1 MTGRLLLPRRL
12 LRRRRRSRYQP
23 CWHRWRRRLR
33 PTARPTVSVIVMT
46 HRRCH
51 YQLCWYRG
59 RRRLH
64 PGPGRDTSRRD
75 SVHWPPMLCS
85 TAWGTAQCSGG
96 LVVLFDGSNALV
108 VLFEDGEVIAKRG
121 TLPIHKCGYQKVQGT
136 NHLSTHV
143 ATKNAFVTH
152 EVEHEIYAKL
162 PLPTASAIQSR
173 RNPCVRGGLWI
184 LSAATVSKS

>member
-1 MTGRLLLPRRL
+1 MSIMHARYAYTICVCIYSFTLLAWHTRTLRREENCCVPVQTPARGKLLPMTGRLLLASL
-12 LRRRRRSRYQP
+12 LQRRRRRSRYQP

-75 SVHWPPMLCS
+75 SVHWPPVLCS

-96 LVVLFDGSNALV
+96 PGMHI
-108 VLFEDGEVIAKRG
+108 EMK
-121 TLPIHKCGYQKVQGT
+121 
-136 NHLSTHV
+136 
-143 ATKNAFVTH
+143 
-152 EVEHEIYAKL
+152 
-162 PLPTASAIQSR
+162 
-173 RNPCVRGGLWI
+173 
-184 LSAATVSKS
+184 